1 MILEQLPD
9 VRRLSNEDKLLL
21 AAELIKD
28 ASPMPH
34 EPVDPVLEDLLRGR
48 LEDYLANPEAVSSWE
63 DVKARVLSSR

>member
-28 ASPMPH
+28 ASPMPD